1 MPKAPDVDSFSG
13 FVLGITWQSL
23 LIGALIFLGTFV
35 INLAIVSFI
44 LVKLPANHFSK
55 SRKTKFWSGPHPM
68 AHAAKVVGKNIAGVL
83 LVALGVILSIPG
95 VPGQGLLT
103 VLLGVM
109 LLDFPG
115 RTRLEQKLL
124 SRPTVVNA
132 INGLRGRF
140 GKPPLELN

>member
-1 MPKAPDVDSFSG
+1 MFDQLSE
-13 FVLGITWQSL
+13 FVSSITWRGV
-23 LIGALIFLGTFV
+23 LIGASIFVGSFL
-35 INLAIVSFI
+35 INLAIVSII

-55 SRKTKFWSGPHPM
+55 SRKTKFWSGPRPWL
-68 AHAAKVVGKNIAGVL
+68 HAAKVIGKNIAGVL
-83 LVALGVILSIPG
+83 LVALGVVLSLPG

-115 RTRLEQKLL
+115 RHRLEQKLL
-124 SRPTVVNA
+124 SKPSIVNT
-132 INGLRGRF
+132 INRLRGRF